1 MIQISFSENNNQ
13 IKDDSNLNNKK
24 SINLKVLF
32 KGDNDLILKHLFD
45 DTLKKYTEESR
56 FNFGLKQIIKYI

>member
-32 KGDNDLILKHLFD
+32 KGDKDLILKHLFD
-45 DTLKKYTEESR
+45 DNLKKFKEESI